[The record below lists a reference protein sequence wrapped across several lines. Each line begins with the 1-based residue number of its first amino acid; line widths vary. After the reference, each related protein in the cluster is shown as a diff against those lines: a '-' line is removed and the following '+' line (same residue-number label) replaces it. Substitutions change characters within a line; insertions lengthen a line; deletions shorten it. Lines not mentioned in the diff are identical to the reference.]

1 MSTWME
7 TNDALYEVCKDIKK
21 NKMKNIKVTHIK
33 GNEYEIDVTKI
44 KGVQEAICYYYDDEN
59 CNYILHL
66 DLADKQYFW
75 EDARSYFEIRNLSE
89 DWKTRYTNNL
99 NFNGGGGW
107 GRHIC
112 EMISKIS
119 KCSLA
124 KEWKTRKELVE
135 EDLEKFRH
143 PSIFTIRGWNFYKDY
158 QMRAYNRCFNETL
171 FEDLKEWWTWIW
183 KGYYEKF
190 DWQIKELRTK

>member
-7 TNDALYEVCKDIKK
+7 TNDALYEVCKDIKR

-33 GNEYEIDVTKI
+33 GDKYEIDVTKI
-44 KGVQEAICYYYDDEN
+44 KGVQEAIRYYYDDEN

-66 DLADKQYFW
+66 DISDKQYFW
-75 EDARSYFEIRNLSE
+75 EEARAYFEIRNLAE

-119 KCSLA
+119 KSSLA
-124 KEWKTRKELVE
+124 KEWKARKVLLE
-135 EDLEKFRH
+135 EDMKLFKN
-143 PSIFTIRGWNFYKDY
+143 PSLATIHGWNFYKDY
-158 QMRAYNRCFNETL
+158 QERAHNRCFDYTI
-171 FEDLKEWWTWIW
+171 FTDLQGWWEWVW

-190 DWQIKELRTK
+190 DWQTKDL